1 MNIANLVTTLRLD
14 NAKFHADLK
23 RSNSMVKSWSA
34 KVNKSLARSERRWK
48 KFNNT
53 MLSTKKIIGV
63 LAGGY
68 LLKKMAGGFTETAAS
83 FEQMELKLNALTKGK
98 GKETLDAINE
108 WALKMPVN
116 TEKAVDTFVMMKAM
130 GLDPN
135 IEAMETLVDVSVLF
149 GEDTMPRVAR
159 ALGQMQTLG
168 KLSAEELN
176 QLSEA
181 GINARK
187 YLNQAFGTAVGQD
200 INKMGI
206 SIEKVIDTIM
216 TGLKEDFGG
225 SAREAMNTWQGVT
238 AYFESTWTEIKR
250 EFADAGAFDAAKD
263 AITSIADSMSDWLE
277 TQKELKE
284 MGLSNWFDN
293 IASAAEN
300 LAAATGKIAKAASLR
315 SIAGTF
321 AKGLELSKKGQLGIS
336 FQEFIAMGAFE
347 RQAAVDKA
355 LAGLRPPDLSKAIGR
370 KTLDRMMTPIKID
383 MPDLSG
389 AIGEKT
395 IEKLGKV
402 GEEYNKHLND
412 IKDRYKQSAFELAT
426 IDMDTF
432 DQRRQSVMR
441 WADEYEKDMIDAQ
454 MWTNEM
460 KQAVKDV
467 GQVELKLIRK
477 DEFINDINE
486 MTNKAEGFFDTFSD
500 SIKNAISE
508 GRMSFKSLAAAFGT
522 MIADMILESE
532 KAKFLEGFKETAMGH
547 GSVVSSVLGGI
558 QNMFQHGGWI
568 NEPVVGV
575 GTRSGESY
583 SFAEHGAEFVSPGGM
598 GSNNFSISIHAVD
611 AKSFLDLT
619 RSNPGA
625 IVDPWLKSLRRGGS
639 LRNNMRGVM

>member
-1 MNIANLVTTLRLD
+1 
-14 NAKFHADLK
+14 
-23 RSNSMVKSWSA
+23 
-34 KVNKSLARSERRWK
+34 
-48 KFNNT
+48 
-53 MLSTKKIIGV
+53 
-63 LAGGY
+63 
-68 LLKKMAGGFTETAAS
+68 
-83 FEQMELKLNALTKGK
+83 
-98 GKETLDAINE
+98 
-108 WALKMPVN
+108 
-116 TEKAVDTFVMMKAM
+116 
-130 GLDPN
+130 
-135 IEAMETLVDVSVLF
+135 
-149 GEDTMPRVAR
+149 
-159 ALGQMQTLG
+159 
-168 KLSAEELN
+168 
-176 QLSEA
+176 
-181 GINARK
+181 
-187 YLNQAFGTAVGQD
+187 
-200 INKMGI
+200 
-206 SIEKVIDTIM
+206 
-216 TGLKEDFGG
+216 
-225 SAREAMNTWQGVT
+225 
-238 AYFESTWTEIKR
+238 
-250 EFADAGAFDAAKD
+250 
-263 AITSIADSMSDWLE
+263 
-277 TQKELKE
+277 
-284 MGLSNWFDN
+284 
-293 IASAAEN
+293 
-300 LAAATGKIAKAASLR
+300 
-315 SIAGTF
+315 
-321 AKGLELSKKGQLGIS
+321 
-336 FQEFIAMGAFE
+336 
-347 RQAAVDKA
+347 
-355 LAGLRPPDLSKAIGR
+355 
-370 KTLDRMMTPIKID
+370 
-383 MPDLSG
+383 
-389 AIGEKT
+389 
-395 IEKLGKV
+395 
-402 GEEYNKHLND
+402 
-412 IKDRYKQSAFELAT
+412 
-426 IDMDTF
+426 
-432 DQRRQSVMR
+432 MR